1 MRKMIGYCGLDC
13 EKCDAYLA
21 TLHSDQALREKT
33 AKAWSE
39 LNHVLILP
47 ENINCQGCRGE
58 GVKTVFCESFCEIR
72 QCALKKGFETCADC
86 RETDDCLKLKAIL
99 KDNPEALRN
108 LKG

>member
-21 TLHSDQALREKT
+21 TLYSDQTLREKT

-58 GVKTVFCESFCEIR
+58 GVKTVFRESFCEIR
-72 QCALKKGFETCADC
+72 QCAIKKGFETCAEC
-86 RETDDCLKLKAIL
+86 SEMDDCLELTAIRKDDPGTLRDLK
-99 KDNPEALRN
+99 R
-108 LKG
+108 